1 LWVKVEKSG
10 APAPTGVPPV
20 KGEVEHMFLGQYQHS
35 IDNKG
40 RLTIPSRF
48 REILADEGAY
58 ILQGFDRNLFVLPE
72 PAFEIISNRVNSLS
86 MTDGT
91 ARALRRL
98 IFSTA
103 ERVEADRS
111 GRILI
116 PDFLRQSANLVTDA
130 YIIGAG
136 SYFEIWS
143 PELWGQQVAQI
154 QDDESNGQRFALLD
168 LSI

>member
-1 LWVKVEKSG
+1 MKVEESG
-10 APAPTGVPPV
+10 APEYCRRSTV
-20 KGEVEHMFLGQYQHS
+20 KGEVEQMFLGQYQHS

-48 REILADEGAY
+48 RELLAADGAY
-58 ILQGFDRNLFVLPE
+58 ILQGFDRNLIVLPE
-72 PAFEIISNRVNSLS
+72 PAFDLISKRVNSLS
-86 MTDGT
+86 MTDAT

-103 ERVEADRS
+103 QRVDTDRT

-116 PDFLRQSANLVTDA
+116 PDFLRQTANLATEA
-130 YIIGAG
+130 MLIGAG
-136 SYFEIWS
+136 AYFEIWS
-143 PELWGQQVAQI
+143 PDLWGQQVAQI
-154 QDDESNGQRFALLD
+154 QDDDSYGQRFALLD

>member
-1 LWVKVEKSG
+1 VERRDKCRRS
-10 APAPTGVPPV
+10 AV
-20 KGEVEHMFLGQYQHS
+20 KGEVEQMFLGQYQHS

-58 ILQGFDRNLFVLPE
+58 ILQGFDRNLIVLPE
-72 PAFEIISNRVNSLS
+72 PAFERLSTRVNSTSL
-86 MTDGT
+86 TDAT

-103 ERVEADRS
+103 ERIEADRT

-116 PDFLRQSANLVTDA
+116 PDFLRQAASLETEAML
-130 YIIGAG
+130 IGTG
-136 SYFEIWS
+136 NYFEIWS
-143 PELWGQQVAQI
+143 PRLWEQQVAHSEE
-154 QDDESNGQRFALLD
+154 DDSNGQRFALLD

>member
-1 LWVKVEKSG
+1 
-10 APAPTGVPPV
+10 
-20 KGEVEHMFLGQYQHS
+20 MFLGQYQHS

-48 REILADEGAY
+48 REILAAEGAY
-58 ILQGFDRNLFVLPE
+58 ILQGFDHNLIVLPE
-72 PAFEIISNRVNSLS
+72 PAFERVSNRVNSLS
-86 MTDGT
+86 MTDAT

-103 ERVEADRS
+103 ERVEADRT

-116 PDFLRQSANLVTDA
+116 PDFLRQAANLDSEAVVL
-130 YIIGAG
+130 GAG

-143 PELWGQQVAQI
+143 PELWGQQVTQI
-154 QDDESNGQRFALLD
+154 QEDDSNGQRFALLD

>member
-1 LWVKVEKSG
+1 
-10 APAPTGVPPV
+10 
-20 KGEVEHMFLGQYQHS
+20 MFLGQYQHS

-48 REILADEGAY
+48 RELLAAEGAY
-58 ILQGFDRNLFVLPE
+58 ILKGFDRNLIVLPE
-72 PAFEIISNRVNSLS
+72 PAFERISNRVNGLS
-86 MTDGT
+86 MTDAT

-103 ERVEADRS
+103 ERVEADRT

-116 PDFLRQSANLVTDA
+116 PDFLRQAANLDSEA
-130 YIIGAG
+130 MLIGAG
-136 SYFEIWS
+136 NYFEIWS
-143 PELWGQQVAQI
+143 PELWSQQVTQI
-154 QDDESNGQRFALLD
+154 QEDDSNGQRFALLD

>member
-1 LWVKVEKSG
+1 
-10 APAPTGVPPV
+10 
-20 KGEVEHMFLGQYQHS
+20 MFLGQYQHS

-48 REILADEGAY
+48 REILAAEGAY
-58 ILQGFDRNLFVLPE
+58 IWQGFDKNLIVLPE
-72 PAFEIISNRVNSLS
+72 PAFERISARVNSMS
-86 MTDGT
+86 MTDAT
-91 ARALRRL
+91 ARALRRQ

-103 ERVEADRS
+103 QKVEADRT

-116 PDFLRQSANLVTDA
+116 PDFLRQAANLVTEA
-130 YIIGAG
+130 FIIGAG

-143 PELWGQQVAQI
+143 PELWGQQAALI
-154 QDDESNGQRFALLD
+154 QDDDSNGQRYALLD